1 MALGKERNAKAAQNW
16 RGQAIQSRPDRQKEL
31 TNKGTGQMFFNGFT
45 LLLVI
50 LSLIAG
56 FIFGIRV
63 EEAHWRNRTANW
75 IDGDTIEEQ
84 MKRDGWKL

>member
-1 MALGKERNAKAAQNW
+1 
-16 RGQAIQSRPDRQKEL
+16 
-31 TNKGTGQMFFNGFT
+31 MFFNGFT
-45 LLLVI
+45 LLLVV

-63 EEAHWRNRTANW
+63 EEAHWRKRTANW